1 MGAYSHAPDRPF
13 ALPATR
19 SVIVELLG
27 EPVAKGRPRFV
38 RSTGKVYS
46 PTKTRNY
53 ETDLRWAAKVAMH
66 GRPPI
71 EGALRVE
78 ILAAFPI
85 PGSWSK
91 IKQARALAG
100 ILRPTGRPDLDNI
113 FKAVDALNKI
123 VWLDDAQIVN
133 ATIIKR
139 YSDKPRLRIEVEA
152 LFTGAP

>member
-1 MGAYSHAPDRPF
+1 LIVSAVHDIPF

-19 SVIVELLG
+19 SVVVELAG
-27 EPVAKGRPRFV
+27 APVPKGRPKFGRG
-38 RSTGKVYS
+38 RAYT

-91 IKQARALAG
+91 MKQARALAG
-100 ILRPTGRPDLDNI
+100 ILRPTGTPDYDNVA
-113 FKAVDALNKI
+113 KAAGDALNKI
-123 VWLDDAQIVN
+123 VWRDDAQIVN
-133 ATIIKR
+133 ATVIKR

-152 LFTGAP
+152 LFTGAQ